1 VFQQYGGDLG
11 DPTVDADA
19 DTVEELMLAARMVSD
34 ALALAGVRHR
44 FEIYNDTNELCGYL
58 HYQWPLQENAEPA
71 ASPERPRE

>member
-19 DTVEELMLAARMVSD
+19 DTVEELMREGRMVSD

-44 FEIYNDTNELCGYL
+44 FEIYNDNELCGYL
-58 HYQWPLQENAEPA
+58 HHQWPSQENAKPA
-71 ASPERPRE
+71 DPPERPRD